1 MKGRVFES
9 MGVEGGGREGCNLS
23 NESSIVREKILN
35 ITFQNWKDDL
45 EKAQPGCHF
54 LHRILQRHDDARSCA
69 SSAGA

>member
-35 ITFQNWKDDL
+35 ITFQNWIDVREPQMNVKWV
-45 EKAQPGCHF
+45 F
-54 LHRILQRHDDARSCA
+54 
-69 SSAGA
+69 